1 MAAASQVLTF
11 VPQAKTGILRAPQ
24 RTMERSGIAPD
35 DLRHPPHAAQFTV
48 RDNPVSAIIVGRK
61 GTVGILAMES
71 SDKADY
77 VFSPAFWL
85 NGQALGFPVRFDLVL
100 KHLRQ
105 DMRDD
110 WYFDCLQYDDLF
122 KDPAE
127 AKQIIISLLQE
138 WNGVYSGT
146 RSVVRNIPKNGY
158 GERYGLE
165 TDFFDRFVYQAI
177 CSFLIP
183 FYDPLLG
190 HRVLSY
196 RYDPAPLDAKYL
208 FKNKIDRWFTFEGV
222 TLTFRRSGRHLLV
235 TDLSNFFENVS
246 RVQITNALQE
256 AVPKLA
262 ATGPEK
268 LQIRN
273 AIATLDRLL
282 TQWTF
287 NQDHGLPQNR
297 DASSFFSN
305 ILLSSVD
312 REMTR
317 KDYDYYRYVDDIR
330 IIADSEVHARRA
342 LQDLI
347 RQLRTVGLNIN
358 AKKTEILPPDVS
370 NTKIAEFFPSQNSS
384 TIAINQMWQS
394 RSRRIV
400 TKSVTYI
407 FEMLSQ
413 CIAAGDSQTR
423 TFRFAVNRVAKIVES
438 GLFDV
443 GDALSINLLDTLSR
457 SLSEHAVTTD
467 QYCRLIATL
476 DREGRCFPALEV
488 FLLAE
493 EEAIHDWQNYNIW
506 MLLAVR
512 RYRTD
517 QLVGLAERKLRE
529 DVKSGEA
536 AAILIWLRC
545 VDEKSIIARCIRE
558 FESLP
563 YQNARYLLIASSVL
577 DQDALRPLY
586 GRVPICL
593 KGTSLRAQRH
603 SNADGLPFA
612 VREST
617 DLLNLVD
624 EISGYD

>member
-1 MAAASQVLTF
+1 
-11 VPQAKTGILRAPQ
+11 
-24 RTMERSGIAPD
+24 
-35 DLRHPPHAAQFTV
+35 
-48 RDNPVSAIIVGRK
+48 
-61 GTVGILAMES
+61 MES
-71 SDKADY
+71 TDEVDY
-77 VFSPAFWL
+77 VLNSAFWL
-85 NGQALGFPVRFDLVL
+85 NGQALGFPVKFDLVL

-122 KDPAE
+122 KNPAE
-127 AKQIIISLLQE
+127 AKRIIISLLQD
-138 WNGVYSGT
+138 WNGVYRGT
-146 RSVVRNIPKNGY
+146 RSFVRNIPKKGY

-196 RYDPAPLDAKYL
+196 RYESAPFDTKYL

-222 TLTFRRSGRHLLV
+222 TLTFRRSGQHLLV

-246 RVQITNALQE
+246 RIQIIEALE
-256 AVPKLA
+256 KAVPYLA
-262 ATGPEK
+262 ATGPQK

-273 AIATLDRLL
+273 AISTLNRLL
-282 TQWTF
+282 TEWTF
-287 NQDHGLPQNR
+287 SGDHGLPQNR
-297 DASSFFSN
+297 DASSFLSN
-305 ILLSSVD
+305 VLLSSVD
-312 REMTR
+312 REMT
-317 KDYDYYRYVDDIR
+317 KKGYDYYRYVDDIR
-330 IIADSEVHARRA
+330 IIASSEIYARRA

-358 AKKTEILPPDVS
+358 ANKTEILPPDAPDEKV
-370 NTKIAEFFPSQNSS
+370 AEYFPSQDGS
-384 TIAINQMWQS
+384 TVAINQMWQS

-407 FEMLSQ
+407 FDILSR
-413 CIAAGDSQTR
+413 CIENGDSQTR

-443 GDALSINLLDTLSR
+443 GDALSVNLLEALSR

-476 DREGRCFPALEV
+476 DRDGRCLSALER

-493 EEAIHDWQNYNIW
+493 DGAIHDWQNYNIW

-512 RYRTD
+512 MHRSEE
-517 QLVGLAERKLRE
+517 LVALAERKLRE
-529 DVKSGEA
+529 DIKSGEA
-536 AAILIWLRC
+536 AAIFIWLRC
-545 VDEKSIIARCIRE
+545 VDEKNLLERSIAD
-558 FESLP
+558 FSSLP
-563 YQNARYLLIASSVL
+563 YQNARYFLIASSVL
-577 DQDALRPLY
+577 DKQALRPLY
-586 GRVPICL
+586 GYVPICL
-593 KGTSLRAQRH
+593 KGTAERANRYC
-603 SNADGLPFA
+603 NKDGLPFA
-612 VREST
+612 IREST

-624 EISGYD
+624 EVSGYD

>member
-1 MAAASQVLTF
+1 VVSGHEPIEETDY
-11 VPQAKTGILRAPQ
+11 IL
-24 RTMERSGIAPD
+24 
-35 DLRHPPHAAQFTV
+35 
-48 RDNPVSAIIVGRK
+48 N
-61 GTVGILAMES
+61 
-71 SDKADY
+71 
-77 VFSPAFWL
+77 PAFWL
-85 NGQALGFPVRFDLVL
+85 NGQALGFPVEFDLVL

-127 AKQIIISLLQE
+127 AKRIIISLLQE
-138 WNGVYSGT
+138 WNGEYRGT
-146 RSVVRNIPKNGY
+146 RSVVRNIPKKGY

-196 RYDPAPLDAKYL
+196 RYDPAPLNQKYL

-222 TLTFRRSGRHLLV
+222 TLTFRKSGRHLLV

-246 RVQITNALQE
+246 RVQIIQALST
-256 AVPKLA
+256 AVPDIA
-262 ATGPEK
+262 ATGPQK

-282 TQWTF
+282 AQWTF
-287 NQDHGLPQNR
+287 SRDHGLPQNR
-297 DASSFFSN
+297 DASAFLSN
-305 ILLSSVD
+305 ILLSFVD
-312 REMTR
+312 QEMT
-317 KDYDYYRYVDDIR
+317 KKGYDYYRYVDDIR
-330 IIADSEVHARRA
+330 IIADTELAARRA

-347 RQLRTVGLNIN
+347 RELRKVGLNIN
-358 AKKTEILPPDVS
+358 ANKTEILAPDVEDEKV
-370 NTKIAEFFPSQNSS
+370 TFYFPSQDSS
-384 TIAINQMWQS
+384 TIAIDQMWKS

-400 TKSVTYI
+400 TRSVSYI
-407 FEMLSQ
+407 FDILSR
-413 CIAAGDSQTR
+413 CITAGETQTR
-423 TFRFAVNRVAKIVES
+423 TFRFAVNRVAKIVDS

-467 QYCRLIATL
+467 QYCRLITTL
-476 DREGRCFPALEV
+476 DRDGRCLPALEA

-493 EEAIHDWQNYNIW
+493 DGAIHDWQNYNIW

-512 RYRTD
+512 RHRSD
-517 QLVGLAERKLRE
+517 ELVALAERKLQE
-529 DVKSGEA
+529 DIKSGEA

-545 VDEKSIIARCIRE
+545 VEEKALIEKCVGE
-558 FESLP
+558 FSSLP

-577 DQDALRPLY
+577 DQEALRPLY
-586 GRVPICL
+586 GHVPTCL
-593 KGTSLRAQRH
+593 KGTSGRAERH
-603 SNADGLPFA
+603 CNGDGLPFS
-612 VREST
+612 VRETT

-624 EISGYD
+624 EVSGYD

>member
-1 MAAASQVLTF
+1 
-11 VPQAKTGILRAPQ
+11 
-24 RTMERSGIAPD
+24 
-35 DLRHPPHAAQFTV
+35 
-48 RDNPVSAIIVGRK
+48 
-61 GTVGILAMES
+61 
-71 SDKADY
+71 
-77 VFSPAFWL
+77 
-85 NGQALGFPVRFDLVL
+85 
-100 KHLRQ
+100 
-105 DMRDD
+105 MRDD
-110 WYFDCLQYDDLF
+110 WYFDCLHYDDLF

-127 AKQIIISLLQE
+127 TKRIIISLLQE
-138 WNGVYSGT
+138 WNGEYRGT
-146 RSVVRNIPKNGY
+146 RSVVRNIPKKGY

-196 RYDPAPLDAKYL
+196 RYEPAPLNPKYL

-222 TLTFRRSGRHLLV
+222 TLTFRKSNRHLLI
-235 TDLSNFFENVS
+235 TDLSNFFENIS
-246 RVQITNALQE
+246 RVQIIDALTR
-256 AVPKLA
+256 AVPDIV
-262 ATGPEK
+262 ATGPQK

-282 TQWTF
+282 AQWTF
-287 NQDHGLPQNR
+287 SRDHGLPQNR
-297 DASSFFSN
+297 DASAFLSN
-305 ILLSSVD
+305 ILLSFVD
-312 REMTR
+312 KEMTR
-317 KDYDYYRYVDDIR
+317 KGYDYYRYVDDIR
-330 IIADSEVHARRA
+330 IIADTELAARRA

-347 RQLRTVGLNIN
+347 RELRKVGLNIN
-358 AKKTEILPPDVS
+358 ANKTEILAPDVGDA
-370 NTKIAEFFPSQNSS
+370 KVADYFPSQDSS
-384 TIAINQMWQS
+384 TIAIDQMWKS

-400 TKSVTYI
+400 TRSVSYI
-407 FEMLSQ
+407 FDILSR

-467 QYCRLIATL
+467 QYCRLITTL
-476 DREGRCFPALEV
+476 DRDGRCLPALEK

-493 EEAIHDWQNYNIW
+493 DGAIHDWQNYNIW

-512 RYRTD
+512 KHRSD
-517 QLVGLAERKLRE
+517 ELVALAERKLLE
-529 DVKSGEA
+529 DVKSGES

-545 VDEKSIIARCIRE
+545 VEEKALIERCVGE
-558 FESLP
+558 FGSLP
-563 YQNARYLLIASSVL
+563 YQNARYFLIASSVL
-577 DQDALRPLY
+577 NQEALRPLH
-586 GRVPICL
+586 GHVPTCL
-593 KGTSLRAQRH
+593 VGTSRRAERH
-603 SNADGLPFA
+603 CNGDGLPFS

-624 EISGYD
+624 EVSGYD

>member
-1 MAAASQVLTF
+1 VESVE
-11 VPQAKTGILRAPQ
+11 K
-24 RTMERSGIAPD
+24 
-35 DLRHPPHAAQFTV
+35 
-48 RDNPVSAIIVGRK
+48 VG
-61 GTVGILAMES
+61 GET
-71 SDKADY
+71 DY
-77 VFSPAFWL
+77 VLNPAFWL
-85 NGQALGFPVRFDLVL
+85 NGQALGFPVQFDLVL

-122 KDPAE
+122 KSPAE
-127 AKQIIISLLQE
+127 AKQIIILLLQE
-138 WNGVYSGT
+138 WNGVYKGT
-146 RSVVRNIPKNGY
+146 RSVVRNIPKKGY

-196 RYDPAPLDAKYL
+196 RYEPSPLDAKYL

-246 RVQITNALQE
+246 RVQIIDALE
-256 AVPKLA
+256 KAVPDVA

-287 NQDHGLPQNR
+287 SRDHGLPQNR
-297 DASSFFSN
+297 DASAFLSN
-305 ILLSSVD
+305 ILLSFVD

-317 KDYDYYRYVDDIR
+317 KGYDYYRYVDDIR
-330 IIADSEVHARRA
+330 VIANSELHARRA

-347 RQLRTVGLNIN
+347 RELRKVGLNIN
-358 AKKTEILPPDVS
+358 ANKTEILAPDVTG
-370 NTKIAEFFPSQNSS
+370 TKLAEFFPSQDSS

-407 FEMLSQ
+407 FEILSR

-443 GDALSINLLDTLSR
+443 GDALSVNLLDTLSR

-476 DREGRCFPALEV
+476 DRDGRCLPALEA

-493 EEAIHDWQNYNIW
+493 DGAIHDWQNYNIW

-512 RYRTD
+512 KHRSKE
-517 QLVGLAERKLRE
+517 LVALADRKLRE
-529 DVKSGEA
+529 DIKSGEA

-545 VDEKSIIARCIRE
+545 VDEKALIEKCVGE
-558 FESLP
+558 FETLP
-563 YQNARYLLIASSVL
+563 YQNARYFLIASAVL
-577 DQDALRPLY
+577 DQEPLRPLY
-586 GRVPICL
+586 GHVPIYL
-593 KGTSLRAQRH
+593 KGTSGRAERH
-603 SNADGLPFA
+603 CNADGLPFA

-624 EISGYD
+624 EVSGYD

>member
-1 MAAASQVLTF
+1 MAS
-11 VPQAKTGILRAPQ
+11 I
-24 RTMERSGIAPD
+24 EE
-35 DLRHPPHAAQFTV
+35 
-48 RDNPVSAIIVGRK
+48 VG
-61 GTVGILAMES
+61 GET
-71 SDKADY
+71 DY
-77 VFSPAFWL
+77 VLNPAFWL
-85 NGQALGFPVRFDLVL
+85 NGQALGFPVQFDLVL

-122 KDPAE
+122 KSPAE
-127 AKQIIISLLQE
+127 AKQTIISLLQE
-138 WNGVYSGT
+138 WNGVYKGT
-146 RSVVRNIPKNGY
+146 RSVVRNIPKKGY

-196 RYDPAPLDAKYL
+196 RYEPSPLDAKYL

-246 RVQITNALQE
+246 RVQIIDALE
-256 AVPKLA
+256 KAVPDIA

-287 NQDHGLPQNR
+287 SRDHGLPQNR
-297 DASSFFSN
+297 DASAFLSN
-305 ILLSSVD
+305 ILLSFVD

-317 KDYDYYRYVDDIR
+317 KGYDYYRYVDDIR
-330 IIADSEVHARRA
+330 VIADSELHARRA

-347 RQLRTVGLNIN
+347 RELRKVGLNIN
-358 AKKTEILPPDVS
+358 ANKTEILAPDVAG
-370 NTKIAEFFPSQNSS
+370 TKLAEFFPSQDSS

-400 TKSVTYI
+400 TRSVTYI
-407 FEMLSQ
+407 FEILSR

-443 GDALSINLLDTLSR
+443 GDALSVNLLDTLSR

-476 DREGRCFPALEV
+476 DRDGRCLPALEA

-493 EEAIHDWQNYNIW
+493 DGAIHDWQNYNIW

-512 RYRTD
+512 KHRSD
-517 QLVGLAERKLRE
+517 ELVALADRKLRE
-529 DVKSGEA
+529 DIKSGEA

-545 VDEKSIIARCIRE
+545 VDEKALIEKCLGD
-558 FESLP
+558 FETLP
-563 YQNARYLLIASSVL
+563 YQNARYFLIASAVL
-577 DQDALRPLY
+577 DGERLRPLY
-586 GRVPICL
+586 GQVPICL
-593 KGTSLRAQRH
+593 KGTSDRAERH
-603 SNADGLPFA
+603 CNADGLPFA

-624 EISGYD
+624 EVSGYD

>member
-1 MAAASQVLTF
+1 
-11 VPQAKTGILRAPQ
+11 
-24 RTMERSGIAPD
+24 
-35 DLRHPPHAAQFTV
+35 
-48 RDNPVSAIIVGRK
+48 
-61 GTVGILAMES
+61 MES
-71 SDKADY
+71 NSEANY
-77 VFSPAFWL
+77 VLDSAFWL
-85 NGQALGFPVRFDLVL
+85 NGQALGFPVQFDLVL

-122 KDPAE
+122 KNPVE
-127 AKQIIISLLQE
+127 AKRVIIALLQQ
-138 WNGVYSGT
+138 WNGIYRGT
-146 RSVVRNIPKNGY
+146 RSIVRNIPKKGY

-165 TDFFDRFVYQAI
+165 TDFFDRFIYQAI

-196 RYDPAPLDAKYL
+196 RYESAPLDAKYL

-246 RVQITNALQE
+246 RVQIIGALE
-256 AVPKLA
+256 RAVPELA
-262 ATGPEK
+262 ATGPQK

-282 TQWTF
+282 NEWTF
-287 NQDHGLPQNR
+287 SRDHGLPQNR
-297 DASSFFSN
+297 DASSFLSN
-305 ILLSSVD
+305 IVLSSVD

-317 KDYDYYRYVDDIR
+317 RGYDYYRYVDDIR
-330 IIADSEVHARRA
+330 VIADSELHARRA

-358 AKKTEILPPDVS
+358 ANKTEILAPDVPS
-370 NTKIAEFFPSQNSS
+370 AKVAEFFPSQDSS

-400 TKSVTYI
+400 TRSVTCI
-407 FEMLSQ
+407 FEILSR
-413 CIAAGDSQTR
+413 CIAAGDTQTR

-443 GDALSINLLDTLSR
+443 GDALSIDLLDTLSR

-476 DREGRCFPALEV
+476 DRDGRCMPALEA

-493 EEAIHDWQNYNIW
+493 DGAIHDWQNYNIW

-512 RYRTD
+512 RHRSD
-517 QLVGLAERKLRE
+517 ELLRLADRKLRE

-545 VDEKSIIARCIRE
+545 VDEKALIERCIEE
-558 FESLP
+558 FASLP

-577 DQDALRPLY
+577 DEEALRPLY
-586 GRVPICL
+586 GHVPICL
-593 KGTSLRAQRH
+593 KGTSHRAERH
-603 SNADGLPFA
+603 YNEDGLPFA
-612 VREST
+612 VRERT

-624 EISGYD
+624 EVSGYD

>member
-1 MAAASQVLTF
+1 MAGV
-11 VPQAKTGILRAPQ
+11 
-24 RTMERSGIAPD
+24 SG
-35 DLRHPPHAAQFTV
+35 
-48 RDNPVSAIIVGRK
+48 VGDE
-61 GTVGILAMES
+61 T
-71 SDKADY
+71 DY
-77 VFSPAFWL
+77 LLDPAFWL
-85 NGQALGFPVRFDLVL
+85 NGQALGFPVQFDLVL

-122 KDPAE
+122 KDSSE
-127 AKQIIISLLQE
+127 TMRVIISLLQD
-138 WNGVYSGT
+138 WNGMYCDT
-146 RSVVRNIPKNGY
+146 RSVVRNIPKKGY

-196 RYDPAPLDAKYL
+196 RYEQAPLNPKYL

-222 TLTFRRSGRHLLV
+222 TLTFRRAGRHLLV
-235 TDLSNFFENVS
+235 TDLSNFFETIS
-246 RVQITNALQE
+246 RVQIIKALEQR
-256 AVPKLA
+256 VPDLA
-262 ATGPEK
+262 ASGPEK

-287 NQDHGLPQNR
+287 SRDHGLPQNR
-297 DASSFFSN
+297 DASAFLSN
-305 ILLSSVD
+305 ILLSCVD
-312 REMTR
+312 GEMTR
-317 KDYDYYRYVDDIR
+317 KGYDYYRYVDDIR
-330 IIADSEVHARRA
+330 IIADSELHARRA

-347 RQLRTVGLNIN
+347 RQLRMVGLNIN
-358 AKKTEILPPDVS
+358 ANKTEILAPDISHEKV
-370 NTKIAEFFPSQNSS
+370 AEYFPSQDSS

-400 TKSVTYI
+400 TRSVTYI
-407 FEMLSQ
+407 FEILSR
-413 CIAAGDSQTR
+413 CIAEGDTQSR
-423 TFRFAVNRVAKIVES
+423 TFRFAVNRVAKIVDS

-443 GDALSINLLDTLSR
+443 GDALSINLLDMLGC

-476 DREGRCFPALEV
+476 DRSGRCLPALEA

-493 EEAIHDWQNYNIW
+493 DGAIHDWQNYNIW

-512 RYRTD
+512 RHRSD
-517 QLVGLAERKLRE
+517 DLVALADRKLRE
-529 DVKSGEA
+529 DMKSGEA

-545 VDEKSIIARCIRE
+545 VDEKALIESCVQE
-558 FESLP
+558 FATLP

-577 DQDALRPLY
+577 DEEARRPLY
-586 GRVPICL
+586 GHVPVCL
-593 KGTSLRAQRH
+593 KGTGRRAERH
-603 SNADGLPFA
+603 CNEDGLPFA

-617 DLLNLVD
+617 DLVNLVD
-624 EISGYD
+624 EVSGYD